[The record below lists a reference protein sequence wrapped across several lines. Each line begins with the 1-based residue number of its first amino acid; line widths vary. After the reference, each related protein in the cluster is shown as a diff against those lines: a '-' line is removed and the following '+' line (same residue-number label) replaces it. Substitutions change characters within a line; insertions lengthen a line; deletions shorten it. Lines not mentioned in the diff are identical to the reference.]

1 MKNICHQNKPQ
12 AESAHRYIISF
23 LLTQSLCHDHYHSDC
38 KGHDE
43 QEELLLLSEDTSK
56 YRIILDVHTEGVVER
71 HDVVGAIFGQTEGL
85 LGEEL
90 DIRDLQRMGRLGRI
104 DVRITS
110 QMGKS
115 TGIIVISSSLDRAE
129 TAIIAASLETI
140 ERIGPC
146 AAEISV
152 STIEDIRITKRRE
165 ILERAKFL
173 LLERFDDTSIDA
185 ESLIN
190 EVRESQRIEK
200 MEIFGDESL
209 PSGPNV
215 RISDAIIVV
224 EGRADVINLLRY
236 GIKNAIAVEG
246 TNVPES
252 IIELCRR
259 KTTTAFLDGDRGGD
273 LILRELLQVTDIDFV
288 AFPPRG
294 SSIENLSRKEI
305 IKSLRNKVPVD
316 YILENEITKVSIEA
330 LSALQME
337 MDEEEQ
343 MSPDASTVNSADTK
357 ETPYPAEPE
366 QVTIQKS
373 QSDAETKRS
382 DGYRS
387 PFDHIAE
394 VRGTNRARLITADL
408 RSVRETEANNSDAV
422 AAQFI
427 SEPVQGLV
435 IDAPVNQ
442 NLIDRVTHFGLSYI
456 AAPVFVDIVK
466 RPATI
471 RLIRFPKT

>member
-1 MKNICHQNKPQ
+1 
-12 AESAHRYIISF
+12 
-23 LLTQSLCHDHYHSDC
+23 
-38 KGHDE
+38 
-43 QEELLLLSEDTSK
+43 
-56 YRIILDVHTEGVVER
+56 
-71 HDVVGAIFGQTEGL
+71 
-85 LGEEL
+85 
-90 DIRDLQRMGRLGRI
+90 
-104 DVRITS
+104 
-110 QMGKS
+110 
-115 TGIIVISSSLDRAE
+115 
-129 TAIIAASLETI
+129 
-140 ERIGPC
+140 
-146 AAEISV
+146 
-152 STIEDIRITKRRE
+152 
-165 ILERAKFL
+165 
-173 LLERFDDTSIDA
+173 
-185 ESLIN
+185 
-190 EVRESQRIEK
+190 
-200 MEIFGDESL
+200 
-209 PSGPNV
+209 
-215 RISDAIIVV
+215 
-224 EGRADVINLLRY
+224 
-236 GIKNAIAVEG
+236 
-246 TNVPES
+246 
-252 IIELCRR
+252 
-259 KTTTAFLDGDRGGD
+259 
-273 LILRELLQVTDIDFV
+273 
-288 AFPPRG
+288 
-294 SSIENLSRKEI
+294 
-305 IKSLRNKVPVD
+305 
-316 YILENEITKVSIEA
+316 
-330 LSALQME
+330 
-337 MDEEEQ
+337 